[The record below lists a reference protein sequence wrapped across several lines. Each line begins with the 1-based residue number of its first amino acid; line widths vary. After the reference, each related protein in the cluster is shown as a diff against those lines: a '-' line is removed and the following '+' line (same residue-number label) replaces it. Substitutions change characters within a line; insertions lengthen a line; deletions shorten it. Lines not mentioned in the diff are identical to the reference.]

1 VVVATAFAIGLMR
14 WPLVVVL
21 LVMAPLSVVLAWWAR
36 R

>member
-14 WPLVVVL
+14 WPLVAVL
-21 LVMAPLSVVLAWWAR
+21 LVMAPLSIGLAWWTR